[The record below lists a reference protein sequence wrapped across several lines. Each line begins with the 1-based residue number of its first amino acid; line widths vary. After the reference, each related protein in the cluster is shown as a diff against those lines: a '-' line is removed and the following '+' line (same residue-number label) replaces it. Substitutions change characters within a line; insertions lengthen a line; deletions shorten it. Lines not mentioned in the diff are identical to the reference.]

1 MANNLLLY
9 DNGRDFKEENG
20 FVLLAKVGEKMNKE
34 TGTYEPI
41 LISGRT
47 WTDDSGFTFNFSQD
61 GYYVMKAD
69 TPPEGSGIVVPKKGD
84 MLTLVDERPS
94 GASSKYKIYYK
105 VAGYDNVYAGFEI
118 GYEQEEEQGE
128 VLSGIG
134 MFFDLRYYD
143 TSATTGETEPRMLR
157 IGVGINVGF
166 RYFKEK
172 IYTLYR
178 GCLKSDNEQD
188 SFLEFEQSGDTDYY
202 YHEGENFDTWG
213 MVTVKSGTS
222 CYVPSRNCNRSVPQ
236 TAGKMYNTSGETR
249 TVNIKNT
256 SAETTNLTAVTMTVF
271 KTLDGTEEAYASAY
285 TPGSHTVCII
295 KGDPDAGIWVTTNWV
310 HQYNQFGYLKYFDGS
325 LSAHTVSELTEAD
338 EIAVTSVVPGVI
350 YETKNEEVFY
360 NPSKP
365 EYDVVWKAPNMF
377 YGSFSPQTHADFDEL
392 FPMIDDFF
400 AGNKKINVTLY
411 SWFEPGLPSG
421 ADYPDP
427 KACNF
432 MRYGTF
438 TNNGY
443 PVMNGYQFGG
453 GGCETYHISYDKQT
467 RTITFATQNHCI

>member
-9 DNGRDFKEENG
+9 DNDRDFKEENG
-20 FVLLAKVGEKMNKE
+20 FVALAKVGEKYNEE
-34 TGTYEPI
+34 TGTDEPI

-61 GYYVMKAD
+61 GYYVMDAD
-69 TPPEGSGIVVPKKGD
+69 TPPEESGIVVPKKGD
-84 MLTLVDERPS
+84 MITLVDERPS
-94 GASSKYKIYYK
+94 GASFGVYK
-105 VAGYDNVYAGFEI
+105 VAGYDNVYAGFRMDDFT
-118 GYEQEEEQGE
+118 GE

-134 MFFDLRYYD
+134 MFFSLLYYD
-143 TSATTGETEPRMLR
+143 TSATAGDTEPRMFHF
-157 IGVGINVGF
+157 GEGINVGF

-178 GCLKSDNEQD
+178 GCLKSDDEED
-188 SFLEFEQSGDTDYY
+188 SFLEFEKSGDTGYY

-222 CYVPSRNCNRSVPQ
+222 CYVPSRMCNRNVPQ

-249 TVNIKNT
+249 MVNIKNT
-256 SAETTNLTAVTMTVF
+256 SAETTDLTAVTMTIF
-271 KTLDGTEEAYASAY
+271 KTLDGTEEVYASAY
-285 TPGSHTVCII
+285 TPGSHTVCVI
-295 KGDPDAGIWVTTNWV
+295 KGDPDAGIWVTTNWDNV
-310 HQYNQFGYLKYFDGS
+310 YNQNGYLSYFDGS

-338 EIAVTSVVPGVI
+338 EIAVTSTVPGVV

-360 NPSKP
+360 NPSKV

-377 YGSFSPQTHADFDEL
+377 SGSFSPQTHADFDEL

-400 AGNKKINVTLY
+400 SGNKKVNVTLY
-411 SWFEPGLPSG
+411 SWFEPGLPVGSE
-421 ADYPDP
+421 YPDP
-427 KACNF
+427 MACNF

-443 PVMNGYQFGG
+443 PVLPGYEFGVD
-453 GGCETYHISYDKQT
+453 GCESYHISYDKQT
-467 RTITFATQNHCI
+467 RTITFAYQNHCH

>member
-9 DNGRDFKEENG
+9 DNDRDFKEENG
-20 FVLLAKVGEKMNKE
+20 FVLLAKVGEKYNE
-34 TGTYEPI
+34 EPGAHEPI

-61 GYYVMKAD
+61 GYYVMEAD

-84 MLTLVDERPS
+84 MITLVDERPS
-94 GASSKYKIYYK
+94 GASSEYEIYYK
-105 VAGYDNVYAGFEI
+105 VAGYNDVYAGFRMAP
-118 GYEQEEEQGE
+118 GE

-134 MFFDLRYYD
+134 MFFQLLYHDI
-143 TSATTGETEPRMLR
+143 SASTENGEVPMFP
-157 IGVGINVGF
+157 IGAGINVGF
-166 RYFKEK
+166 KYFKEK

-188 SFLEFEQSGDTDYY
+188 VFLEFEQSGDTDYY
-202 YHEGENFDTWG
+202 YYEGENLDTWG

-222 CYVPSRNCNRSVPQ
+222 CYVPSESCNRNLPQ

-249 TVNIKNT
+249 TVNIKST
-256 SAETTNLTAVTMTVF
+256 SAETTDLSAVTMTIF
-271 KTLDGTEEAYASAY
+271 KTLDGTEEVYASAY
-285 TPGSHTVCII
+285 TPGSHTVCVI
-295 KGDPDAGIWVTTNWV
+295 KGDPDAGIWVTTNWDNV
-310 HQYNQFGYLKYFDGS
+310 YNQNGYLSYFDGS
-325 LSAHTVSELTEAD
+325 LSAHTESELTEAD
-338 EIAVTSVVPGVI
+338 EIAVTSVVPGVV

-360 NPSKP
+360 NPSKV

-377 YGSFSPQTHADFDEL
+377 SGSFSPQTHADFDEL

-400 AGNKKINVTLY
+400 SGNKKVNVTLY
-411 SWFEPGLPSG
+411 SWFEPGLLRG
-421 ADYPDP
+421 AKYPDP

-438 TNNGY
+438 TNDGQ
-443 PVMNGYQFGG
+443 PVPDGFLFGVD
-453 GGCETYHISYDKQT
+453 GCESYHISYNKQT
-467 RTITFATQNHCI
+467 RTIIFATQNHCI

>member
-9 DNGRDFKEENG
+9 DNDRDFKEENG
-20 FVLLAKVGEKMNKE
+20 FVALAKVGEKYNEE
-34 TGTYEPI
+34 TGTHEPI

-61 GYYVMKAD
+61 GYYVMDAD
-69 TPPEGSGIVVPKKGD
+69 TPPEELGIVVPKKGD

-94 GASSKYKIYYK
+94 GASFNTYK
-105 VAGYDNVYAGFEI
+105 VVGYNDVYAGFRMDDFT
-118 GYEQEEEQGE
+118 GE
-128 VLSGIG
+128 VWSGIG
-134 MFFDLRYYD
+134 MFFQLLYHD
-143 TSATTGETEPRMLR
+143 TSASTENGEVMMFP
-157 IGVGINVGF
+157 IGEGINVGF
-166 RYFKEK
+166 RCFKEK

-178 GCLKSDNEQD
+178 GCLKSDDEED
-188 SFLEFEQSGDTDYY
+188 SFLEFEQSGNTDYY

-222 CYVPSRNCNRSVPQ
+222 CYVPSSMCNRSVPQ

-256 SAETTNLTAVTMTVF
+256 SAETTDLTAVTMTIF

-285 TPGSHTVCII
+285 TPGSHTVRII
-295 KGDPDAGIWVTTNWV
+295 KGDPDTGIWVTTSWQ
-310 HQYNQFGYLKYFDGS
+310 HQYNQNGYLKYFDGS

-350 YETKNEEVFY
+350 YETKNKEVYY
-360 NPSKP
+360 NPSKV

-377 YGSFSPQTHADFDEL
+377 SGSFSPQTHADFDEL

-411 SWFEPGLPSG
+411 SWFEPGLPVGSE
-421 ADYPDP
+421 YPDP

-443 PVMNGYQFGG
+443 PVLPGYEFGVD
-453 GGCETYHISYDKQT
+453 GCKSYHISYDKQT
-467 RTITFATQNHCI
+467 RTITFATANHCH